1 MAGNESIRRLSQYIG
16 DFHPEAHVKEF
27 SGFNLIAF
35 ICKSNSAVFSAVSLL
50 KIIVQMYKVFV
61 NDKPLF
67 LTNKISK
74 ETDFQLF
81 LLESIDIKQIIVKI
95 FQNKIQ
101 KAYLYHPDEK
111 EIMKTL
117 KAKIPVNKA
126 GGGLVYN
133 KKGEVLFIF
142 RNGKWDLPKG
152 GVEKK
157 EEIEQTAI
165 REVEEETG
173 VTNLKIT
180 NKLQKT
186 YHIFKRNGVY
196 KLKITHWFE
205 MQTDFEGTPQGQL
218 EEGIEKVAWIPPN
231 GISEVLKNS
240 YENIKL
246 LFEEENIIR
255 S

>member
-1 MAGNESIRRLSQYIG
+1 
-16 DFHPEAHVKEF
+16 
-27 SGFNLIAF
+27 
-35 ICKSNSAVFSAVSLL
+35 
-50 KIIVQMYKVFV
+50 MYKVFV

-67 LTNKISK
+67 LTNEISR

-81 LLESIDIKQIIVKI
+81 LLESIDIEQLIVKM

-152 GVEKK
+152 GIEKG
-157 EEIEQTAI
+157 EEIEDTAM

-173 VTNLKIT
+173 VGQLRIVS
-180 NKLQKT
+180 KLEKT
-186 YHIFKRNGVY
+186 YHVFKRNGKY

-205 MQTDFEGTPQGQL
+205 MQSDFEGTPKGQL
-218 EEGIEKVAWIPPN
+218 EEGFFDLLWI
-231 GISEVLKNS
+231 
-240 YENIKL
+240 
-246 LFEEENIIR
+246 
-255 S
+255 

>member
-1 MAGNESIRRLSQYIG
+1 
-16 DFHPEAHVKEF
+16 
-27 SGFNLIAF
+27 
-35 ICKSNSAVFSAVSLL
+35 
-50 KIIVQMYKVFV
+50 MYKVFV

-67 LTNKISK
+67 LTNEIFK

-81 LLESIDIKQIIVKI
+81 LLESVDFKQLIVKM

-101 KAYLYHPDEK
+101 KAYLFYPDEK
-111 EIMKTL
+111 EIMKVL
-117 KAKIPVNKA
+117 KTKIPVNKA

-133 KKGEVLFIF
+133 KNGDVLFIF

-152 GVEKK
+152 GTEKG
-157 EEIEQTAI
+157 EDIEQTSM

-173 VTNLKIT
+173 VNGLKIIK
-180 NKLQKT
+180 KLQKT

-205 MQTDFEGTPQGQL
+205 MQTDFEGITEGQID
-218 EEGIEKVAWIPPN
+218 EGIDKVEWKNPTQIQEA
-231 GISEVLKNS
+231 LKNS

-246 LFEEENIIR
+246 LFQEVN
-255 S
+255 

>member
-1 MAGNESIRRLSQYIG
+1 
-16 DFHPEAHVKEF
+16 
-27 SGFNLIAF
+27 
-35 ICKSNSAVFSAVSLL
+35 
-50 KIIVQMYKVFV
+50 MYKVFV

-67 LTNKISK
+67 LTNEIVK

-81 LLESIDIKQIIVKI
+81 LLESADIKQVIVKI

-117 KAKIPVNKA
+117 KTKIPVQKA

-133 KKGEVLFIF
+133 AKNEVLFIF

-152 GVEKK
+152 GIEKG
-157 EEIEQTAI
+157 EAIEDTAM

-173 VTNLKIT
+173 VGNLVINK
-180 NKLQKT
+180 KLQKT
-186 YHIFKRNGVY
+186 YHIFNRNGRF

-205 MQTDFEGTPQGQL
+205 MHTTFEGIPEGQA
-218 EEGIEKVAWIPPN
+218 EEGIEKVAWLNPEEIK
-231 GISEVLKNS
+231 EALKNS

-246 LFEEENIIR
+246 LFDEELNGA
-255 S
+255 

>member
-1 MAGNESIRRLSQYIG
+1 
-16 DFHPEAHVKEF
+16 
-27 SGFNLIAF
+27 
-35 ICKSNSAVFSAVSLL
+35 
-50 KIIVQMYKVFV
+50 MYKVFV

-67 LTNKISK
+67 LTNEVAK

-81 LLESIDIKQIIVKI
+81 LLESIDIEQLIIKM

-101 KAYLYHPDEK
+101 KAYLYYPDEK
-111 EIMKTL
+111 AIL
-117 KAKIPVNKA
+117 KKLKEKIPVCKA

-152 GVEKK
+152 GIEKN
-157 EEIEQTAI
+157 EEIEYTAL

-173 VTNLKIT
+173 VNGLLIT

-186 YHIFKRNGVY
+186 YHVFKRNGKY
-196 KLKITHWFE
+196 KLKVTHWFE
-205 MQTDFEGTPQGQL
+205 MQSTFEGELIPQAN
-218 EEGIEKVAWIPPN
+218 EGIEKVAWLNPEQIK
-231 GISEVLKNS
+231 EALKNS

-246 LFEEENIIR
+246 LFEEEKKLLK
-255 S
+255 

>member
-1 MAGNESIRRLSQYIG
+1 
-16 DFHPEAHVKEF
+16 
-27 SGFNLIAF
+27 
-35 ICKSNSAVFSAVSLL
+35 
-50 KIIVQMYKVFV
+50 MYKVFV

-67 LTNKISK
+67 LTNQIFK

-81 LLESIDIKQIIVKI
+81 LLESVDFKQLIVKY

-111 EIMKTL
+111 EIMTVLKT
-117 KAKIPVNKA
+117 KIPVNKA

-133 KKGEVLFIF
+133 KNGEVLFIF

-152 GVEKK
+152 GTNKG
-157 EEIEQTAI
+157 EEMENTAM

-173 VTNLKIT
+173 VNGLSISK
-180 NKLQKT
+180 KLQKT

-196 KLKITHWFE
+196 KLKITHWYE
-205 MQTDFEGTPQGQL
+205 MHSTFDGNPIGQA
-218 EEGIEKVAWIPPN
+218 EEGIEKVEWKNPEQIEEA
-231 GISEVLKNS
+231 LKNS

-246 LFEEENIIR
+246 LFE
-255 S
+255 

>member
-1 MAGNESIRRLSQYIG
+1 
-16 DFHPEAHVKEF
+16 
-27 SGFNLIAF
+27 
-35 ICKSNSAVFSAVSLL
+35 
-50 KIIVQMYKVFV
+50 MYKVFV

-67 LTNKISK
+67 LTNEISR

-81 LLESIDIKQIIVKI
+81 LLESIDIEQLIVKM

-126 GGGLVYN
+126 GGGFVYN

-152 GVEKK
+152 GIEKD
-157 EEIEQTAI
+157 ETIENAAM

-173 VTNLKIT
+173 VSGLKIT
-180 NKLQKT
+180 EKLQKT
-186 YHIFKRNGVY
+186 YHVFKRNGIF
-196 KLKITHWFE
+196 KLKITYWFK
-205 MQTDFEGTPQGQL
+205 MQTNFTGKTCPQ
-218 EEGIEKVAWIPPN
+218 EKEGISKAVW
-231 GISEVLKNS
+231 LKPTEIEAALGNS

-246 LFEEENIIR
+246 LFESENANVSIGK
-255 S
+255 